1 MNSRKIILLSIVFQL
16 FYSLADAQVKLVG
29 NITTNGVANYPTHID
44 SLGKGG
50 YMSMPTIAA
59 RNAIPTLRRK
69 YGMLV
74 FVEADGVIYKLN
86 AATLANVDWV
96 TFSLGATTDVDAG
109 TLTGSTL
116 KSTVTN
122 SSLTSLGTITSGVW
136 NATTIDVAHG
146 GTGLSAIG
154 SANQVLNNNTNS
166 AIVKRDESGN
176 FSAGTITGNLTG
188 NATTAGN
195 ITATSNTTL
204 TSLSNLNTVGTITS
218 GVWSGTTID
227 AAHGGTGATTKSAGF
242 DALSPMT
249 TSGDIIYGGTS
260 GNGTRLGKGSDG
272 QLLTL
277 TSGVPS
283 WANSSSIPYTGA
295 TGAVNLGAYD
305 LKVNQLTV
313 GKGGGGVGSSTAI
326 GYYALFNNT
335 SGTDNT
341 AIGYYALLNNTFGRY
356 NTAIGNGAL
365 SYNTSGTDNTAIGYR
380 ALYQNT
386 TGNYNIAIGNAAL
399 SWNITGTYN
408 TAIGNGALRLNTG
421 ANNTAS
427 GNGALSVNTTGNY
440 NTAIGVRALS
450 YNATGNYNTA
460 IGVGAD
466 VYSDNLTNA
475 TAIGNGAIV
484 LESNA
489 IQLGNTSVT
498 SVKTS
503 GKITAGAVTYPNTHG
518 TNGQVLSTTGSGTL
532 TWTTTSAPTDAS
544 TSAKGIIQLAG
555 DLGGTASL
563 PTVNSIGGVNSSTIS
578 NFDTRITGNTNS
590 ITSNTADII
599 TLNSNLNNKQN
610 ILTAG
615 SGIIISQ
622 GNGEVVGDIISIST
636 IESSKLIGTDIE
648 TVGTITSGVWSAT
661 TIDVA
666 HGGTGATSQQTAI
679 NALTGS
685 QISGRYLRSDG
696 TNTALST
703 IQATDVPTLNQN
715 TSGNAATATTA
726 GNITATSN
734 TTLTSLSNL
743 NTVGTITS
751 GVWSGTIIDILH
763 GGTGTSTQN
772 FVDLSTNQSIAGNK
786 IFNSNDGFVALG
798 NFGLGNPTSIGAG
811 VRMMWTPTK
820 GAFRA
825 GKMDDAQWDDFTKI
839 GNYSTSFGYNNLASG
854 VASTAIGQS
863 TTSSGLGSTA
873 LGLITTASG
882 FASSA
887 MGNSTTAS
895 GSGSTA
901 MGNSTTAS
909 GSGSTAMG
917 NSTTASQSSST
928 AMGQST
934 TASGYQSI
942 AMGLSTIASGDIS
955 TAMGQN
961 TRASQSVSTA
971 MGQGTTASGFAST
984 AMGQGTTASQSVS
997 TAMGQSTTA
1006 SGIASTAM
1014 GQNTI
1019 ASGYRSTT
1027 MGQYTTASGPQ
1038 STAMGQGSTADGNN
1052 STAMGQSTKSSGYE
1066 SIAMGMYSYASGS
1079 QSVAMG
1085 QSTIASGDQSTAM
1098 GVSSKAIGN
1107 ASTAMGQSTTASGN
1121 QSTSLG
1127 SSTIAGG
1134 SASTAMGQYTTA
1146 GGSAS
1151 TSMGQ
1156 NTTANGEV
1164 STAMGQS
1171 TTASAFASTAMGL
1184 STTAGG
1190 MASTAIGYNAS
1201 ASGLASTAIGQD
1213 VIAPSYG
1220 ETVLGLFNTR
1230 YTPIAATSFNSDD
1243 RLFVIGNG
1251 LNDGTRSNA
1260 VTVLKNGNIS
1270 IKGIVTAGDVTYPNT
1285 HGTDGQVLSTTGSGT
1300 LTWTTTSAPTDA
1312 STSAKGIVQL
1322 AGDLGGTASLPTVN
1336 TVGGVNSST
1345 ISTNNA
1351 LVTAATNNNTNSTI
1365 VKRDGTGSFS
1375 AGTITAALTGNVTG
1389 NVTGNLTGNA
1399 TTATLSTNAITAGN
1413 ITATSN
1419 TTLTSLS
1426 NLNTVG
1432 TITSGVWSGTA
1443 VAIANGG
1450 TGSAT
1455 KNFVDLTNAQ
1465 TVAGVKT
1472 FNDAISGSNT
1482 SNPTIAGFSVN
1493 INTQTT
1499 NYTLLAS
1506 DNGKIIN
1513 FTNSGAI
1520 TLTLP
1525 VLTAGFNCMIIQ
1537 SGVGVITLTG
1547 SSTTVKNKNSF
1558 TKTAG
1563 ANSIVTI
1570 IYLATN
1576 SAITIG
1582 DMSN

>member
-1 MNSRKIILLSIVFQL
+1 MNSRKIILLIIVFQL
-16 FYSLADAQVKLVG
+16 FYFLANAQIKLIG
-29 NITTNGVANYPTHID
+29 NITTNGIAEYPTHID
-44 SLGKGG
+44 SLSKGG
-50 YMSMPTIAA
+50 YMSMPTIAL
-59 RNAIPTLRRK
+59 RDAIPALRRK

-74 FVEADGVIYKLN
+74 FVQADGVIYKLN
-86 AATLANVDWV
+86 AATLANADWV
-96 TFSLGATTDVDAG
+96 ALSFGATTNVDAG
-109 TLTGSTL
+109 TLSGTTL
-116 KSTVTN
+116 NATVTG
-122 SSLTSLGTITSGVW
+122 SSLTSVGTITSGVW
-136 NATTIDVAHG
+136 SATTIDVAHG

-154 SANQVLNNNTNS
+154 SANQVLTSTGSGTLTWTTASVPTDASTSVKGIIQLAGDLGGTPSSPTVNTIGGVNSSTISSNNALVTAATNNNTNS

-313 GKGGGGVGSSTAI
+313 GRGGGAVGSSTAI

-365 SYNTSGTDNTAIGYR
+365 SYNTSGTDNTALGYR

-408 TAIGNGALRLNTG
+408 TAIGNAALRLNTG

-532 TWTTTSAPTDAS
+532 TWTTASVPTDAS

-615 SGIIISQ
+615 SGIIISP

-666 HGGTGATSQQTAI
+666 HGGTGLSAI
-679 NALTGS
+679 GS
-685 QISGRYLRSDG
+685 
-696 TNTALST
+696 A
-703 IQATDVPTLNQN
+703 NQV
-715 TSGNAATATTA
+715 
-726 GNITATSN
+726 
-734 TTLTSLSNL
+734 LTS
-743 NTVGTITS
+743 
-751 GVWSGTIIDILH
+751 
-763 GGTGTSTQN
+763 
-772 FVDLSTNQSIAGNK
+772 
-786 IFNSNDGFVALG
+786 
-798 NFGLGNPTSIGAG
+798 
-811 VRMMWTPTK
+811 
-820 GAFRA
+820 
-825 GKMDDAQWDDFTKI
+825 
-839 GNYSTSFGYNNLASG
+839 
-854 VASTAIGQS
+854 
-863 TTSSGLGSTA
+863 
-873 LGLITTASG
+873 
-882 FASSA
+882 
-887 MGNSTTAS
+887 
-895 GSGSTA
+895 
-901 MGNSTTAS
+901 
-909 GSGSTAMG
+909 
-917 NSTTASQSSST
+917 
-928 AMGQST
+928 
-934 TASGYQSI
+934 
-942 AMGLSTIASGDIS
+942 
-955 TAMGQN
+955 
-961 TRASQSVSTA
+961 
-971 MGQGTTASGFAST
+971 
-984 AMGQGTTASQSVS
+984 
-997 TAMGQSTTA
+997 
-1006 SGIASTAM
+1006 
-1014 GQNTI
+1014 
-1019 ASGYRSTT
+1019 
-1027 MGQYTTASGPQ
+1027 
-1038 STAMGQGSTADGNN
+1038 
-1052 STAMGQSTKSSGYE
+1052 
-1066 SIAMGMYSYASGS
+1066 
-1079 QSVAMG
+1079 
-1085 QSTIASGDQSTAM
+1085 
-1098 GVSSKAIGN
+1098 
-1107 ASTAMGQSTTASGN
+1107 
-1121 QSTSLG
+1121 
-1127 SSTIAGG
+1127 
-1134 SASTAMGQYTTA
+1134 
-1146 GGSAS
+1146 
-1151 TSMGQ
+1151 
-1156 NTTANGEV
+1156 
-1164 STAMGQS
+1164 
-1171 TTASAFASTAMGL
+1171 
-1184 STTAGG
+1184 
-1190 MASTAIGYNAS
+1190 
-1201 ASGLASTAIGQD
+1201 
-1213 VIAPSYG
+1213 
-1220 ETVLGLFNTR
+1220 
-1230 YTPIAATSFNSDD
+1230 
-1243 RLFVIGNG
+1243 
-1251 LNDGTRSNA
+1251 
-1260 VTVLKNGNIS
+1260 
-1270 IKGIVTAGDVTYPNT
+1270 
-1285 HGTDGQVLSTTGSGT
+1285 TGSGT
-1300 LTWTTTSAPTDA
+1300 LTWTTASAPTDA
-1312 STSAKGIVQL
+1312 SVSAKGIVQL
-1322 AGDLGGTASLPTVN
+1322 AGDLGGIASLPTVN

-1345 ISTNNA
+1345 ISSNNA
-1351 LVTAATNNNTNSTI
+1351 LVTAATNNNTNSAI
-1365 VKRDGTGSFS
+1365 VRRDGTGSFS

-1399 TTATLSTNAITAGN
+1399 TTATLATNATTAGN

-1443 VAIANGG
+1443 VEIANGG
-1450 TGSAT
+1450 TGSTT
-1455 KNFVDLTNAQ
+1455 KNFVDLTSVQ
-1465 TVAGVKT
+1465 TVAGAKT
-1472 FNDAISGSNT
+1472 FNNAISGSNT

-1513 FTNSGAI
+1513 FTNNGAI

-1525 VLTAGFNCMIIQ
+1525 VLTTGFNCMIIQ
-1537 SGVGVITLTG
+1537 SGSGVITLTG

-1563 ANSIVTI
+1563 VNSIVTI

-1576 SAITIG
+1576 TAITIG

>member
-1 MNSRKIILLSIVFQL
+1 MNSRRIILLTIVFQL
-16 FYSLADAQVKLVG
+16 FYSLVNAQIKLIG
-29 NITTNGVANYPTHID
+29 NITTNGIAEYPTHID
-44 SLGKGG
+44 SLSKGG
-50 YMSMPTIAA
+50 YMSMPTIAL
-59 RNAIPTLRRK
+59 RDAIPALRRK

-74 FVEADGVIYKLN
+74 FVQADGVIYKLN
-86 AATLANVDWV
+86 AATLANADWV
-96 TFSLGATTDVDAG
+96 ALSFGATTNVDAG
-109 TLTGSTL
+109 TLSGTTL
-116 KSTVTN
+116 NATVTG
-122 SSLTSLGTITSGVW
+122 SSLTSVGTITSGVW
-136 NATTIDVAHG
+136 SATTIDVAHG

-154 SANQVLNNNTNS
+154 SANQVLTSTGSGTLTWTTASVPTDASTSVKGIIQLAGDLGGTPSSPTVNTIGGVNSSTISSNNALVTAATNNNTNS

-313 GKGGGGVGSSTAI
+313 GRGGGAVGSSTAI

-335 SGTDNT
+335 SGTENT

-365 SYNTSGTDNTAIGYR
+365 SYNTSGTDNTALGYR

-408 TAIGNGALRLNTG
+408 TAIGNAALRLNTG

-466 VYSDNLTNA
+466 VSVDGLTNA

-484 LESNA
+484 AASNS
-489 IQLGNTSVT
+489 IQLGNGNVT
-498 SVKTS
+498 NVKTS
-503 GKITAGAVTYPNTHG
+503 GTITAGAVTYPNTHG

-532 TWTTTSAPTDAS
+532 AWTTTSAPTGAS
-544 TSAKGIIQLAG
+544 TSAQGIIQLAG
-555 DLGGTASL
+555 DLGGTASS
-563 PTVNSIGGVNSSTIS
+563 PTVNTIGGVYSSTIS

-599 TLNSNLNNKQN
+599 SLNSNLNNKQN

-615 SGIIISQ
+615 SGIIISP

-648 TVGTITSGVWSAT
+648 TVGTITSGVWSGTA
-661 TIDVA
+661 VA
-666 HGGTGATSQQTAI
+666 VEKGGTGATTASAARTNLGLEIGANVQAPLTAGTSYIVPNASITGATNTKLTYDAKGLVTAGSAATTADIAISTNKNYVTDAQSGVLSNTSGTNTGDQTITLTGDVTGTGTGTFASTLANSGVSANSYGSSTLI
-679 NALTGS
+679 PTFTVDAKGRLTTASTASIIADAGTLTGTSLNATLTGS
-685 QISGRYLRSDG
+685 S
-696 TNTALST
+696 
-703 IQATDVPTLNQN
+703 
-715 TSGNAATATTA
+715 
-726 GNITATSN
+726 
-734 TTLTSLSNL
+734 LTS
-743 NTVGTITS
+743 VGTITS
-751 GVWSGTIIDILH
+751 GVWSGTAVDVAH
-763 GGTGTSTQN
+763 GGTG
-772 FVDLSTNQSIAGNK
+772 L
-786 IFNSNDGFVALG
+786 
-798 NFGLGNPTSIGAG
+798 
-811 VRMMWTPTK
+811 
-820 GAFRA
+820 
-825 GKMDDAQWDDFTKI
+825 
-839 GNYSTSFGYNNLASG
+839 
-854 VASTAIGQS
+854 TAIG
-863 TTSSGLGSTA
+863 
-873 LGLITTASG
+873 
-882 FASSA
+882 SA
-887 MGNSTTAS
+887 N
-895 GSGSTA
+895 
-901 MGNSTTAS
+901 
-909 GSGSTAMG
+909 
-917 NSTTASQSSST
+917 
-928 AMGQST
+928 
-934 TASGYQSI
+934 
-942 AMGLSTIASGDIS
+942 
-955 TAMGQN
+955 
-961 TRASQSVSTA
+961 
-971 MGQGTTASGFAST
+971 
-984 AMGQGTTASQSVS
+984 
-997 TAMGQSTTA
+997 
-1006 SGIASTAM
+1006 
-1014 GQNTI
+1014 
-1019 ASGYRSTT
+1019 
-1027 MGQYTTASGPQ
+1027 
-1038 STAMGQGSTADGNN
+1038 
-1052 STAMGQSTKSSGYE
+1052 
-1066 SIAMGMYSYASGS
+1066 
-1079 QSVAMG
+1079 
-1085 QSTIASGDQSTAM
+1085 
-1098 GVSSKAIGN
+1098 
-1107 ASTAMGQSTTASGN
+1107 
-1121 QSTSLG
+1121 
-1127 SSTIAGG
+1127 
-1134 SASTAMGQYTTA
+1134 
-1146 GGSAS
+1146 
-1151 TSMGQ
+1151 
-1156 NTTANGEV
+1156 
-1164 STAMGQS
+1164 
-1171 TTASAFASTAMGL
+1171 
-1184 STTAGG
+1184 
-1190 MASTAIGYNAS
+1190 
-1201 ASGLASTAIGQD
+1201 
-1213 VIAPSYG
+1213 
-1220 ETVLGLFNTR
+1220 
-1230 YTPIAATSFNSDD
+1230 
-1243 RLFVIGNG
+1243 
-1251 LNDGTRSNA
+1251 
-1260 VTVLKNGNIS
+1260 
-1270 IKGIVTAGDVTYPNT
+1270 
-1285 HGTDGQVLSTTGSGT
+1285 QVLTSTGSGT
-1300 LTWTTTSAPTDA
+1300 LTWTTASAPTDA
-1312 STSAKGIVQL
+1312 SVSAKGIVQL
-1322 AGDLGGTASLPTVN
+1322 AGDLGGIASLPTVN

-1345 ISTNNA
+1345 ISSNNA
-1351 LVTAATNNNTNSTI
+1351 LVTAATNNNTNSAI
-1365 VKRDGTGSFS
+1365 VRRDGTGSFS

-1399 TTATLSTNAITAGN
+1399 TTATLATNATTAGN

-1443 VAIANGG
+1443 VEIANGG
-1450 TGSAT
+1450 TGSTT
-1455 KNFVDLTNAQ
+1455 KNFVDLTSVQ
-1465 TVAGVKT
+1465 TVAGAKT
-1472 FNDAISGSNT
+1472 FNNAISGSNT

-1513 FTNSGAI
+1513 FTNNGAI
-1520 TLTLP
+1520 TLALP

-1537 SGVGVITLTG
+1537 SGSGVITLTG

-1563 ANSIVTI
+1563 VNSIVTI

-1576 SAITIG
+1576 TAITIG